1 LMKDARYIAV
11 EGPIGVGT
19 TSLARMLASHYKGN
33 AVLERPGKNPFLSD
47 FYKDKERYAFQT
59 QLFFLFNRYQ
69 QLLHLSQREIFE
81 AVTFTDYTFAKDRI
95 FANLNLDENEIALY
109 NRIYG
114 FLDAR
119 LAKPSLVVFIQ
130 ATTDVLMN
138 RIRMRGLE
146 YERPITEEY
155 VDQVNRAYNCFFFH
169 YVETPLLVVN
179 TSDIDFV
186 NQPDDLMGLIGE
198 IDRMEEGTR
207 YYRPLGS
214 TSR

>member
-1 LMKDARYIAV
+1 MKDARYIAV

-19 TSLARMLASHYKGN
+19 TSLARMLASHYKGK
-33 AVLERPGKNPFLSD
+33 AVLEQPGKNPFLSD
-47 FYKDKERYAFQT
+47 FYRDKERYAFQT

-69 QLLHLSQREIFE
+69 QLFHLSQREIFE
-81 AVTFTDYTFAKDRI
+81 TVTFTDYIFGKDRI

-119 LAKPSLVVFIQ
+119 LVKPSLVVFIQ
-130 ATTDVLMN
+130 ATTDVLMS

-186 NQPDDLMGLIGE
+186 NQQEDLMNLAGE
-198 IDRMEEGTR
+198 IDRMGEGTR